1 MSEKGWRLLK
11 SILLVGSVIAAIKLI
26 FVDYTM
32 DEEYQIVMA
41 YRRLQG
47 DALFGTMWEPHQTSA
62 FGCALLM
69 KPFLAVTG
77 GTAGIVVYLRICTA
91 LIQALLAFWLY
102 RVLCPMTEKR
112 YAFLLSLFYMNFVP
126 KLIGIPEFSN
136 LQMWLFTVIVLA
148 LAEYSC
154 ERKNWGGWLV
164 LAGVGMSLEVLAYPA
179 CLILFPFF
187 MICIFKKAGKSR
199 RWLDCALFA
208 GTCLIC
214 GGLWLW
220 RVFSEVTPE
229 EFLRNLQLIV
239 KYDATHD
246 LALAAGEN
254 SPALQNQLAE
264 NILLLIL
271 VFLAG
276 FLVYWVWLKR
286 RRRKSR
292 ESVPFER
299 PVYAAFVL
307 VTAEAIQLFYWIV
320 LQSGYERPQIVVPV
334 LLILSVLVWRDADSR
349 KQNMLGCMIGTV
361 LVIFAVLYMS
371 DLGLLNALAHGGLGV
386 LAGALVLVYALES
399 RRISSRNLIMLV
411 LCSLCFVYM
420 FGKGFTVKMGRT
432 ETNTVLGIRN
442 IVREGPAKGIF
453 TNYMLAYIMDST
465 YKEFESQVEEGAK
478 CLIVTNMTNT
488 AGTTPYLFQKDLEI
502 CHFSVVD
509 PTTYDERLLNYWELY
524 PEKKPDVIVVDCWY
538 GELMEKADSWIMEY
552 IENEFGYSEMIDGK
566 YVRFYKR

>member
-1 MSEKGWRLLK
+1 LSEKGWRLLK
-11 SILLVGSVIAAIKLI
+11 GILLIGSVIAAIKLI

-47 DALFGTMWEPHQTSA
+47 DALFGTMWEPHQTST
-62 FGCALLM
+62 FGCVLLM

-91 LIQALLAFWLY
+91 LIQALLALWLY
-102 RVLCPMTEKR
+102 RVLCRMTEKR

-136 LQMWLFTVIVLA
+136 LQMWFFTVIVLA
-148 LAEYSC
+148 LAEYC
-154 ERKNWGGWLV
+154 CGRKSRCWLV
-164 LAGVGMSLEVLAYPA
+164 LAGVGMSLEVLSYPA

-187 MICIFKKAGKSR
+187 MICIFIRVGKSR
-199 RWLDCALFA
+199 RWIDCGLFA

-214 GGLWLW
+214 GALWLW
-220 RVFSEVTPE
+220 NLFSEVTPE

-246 LALAAGEN
+246 LALTAGEN
-254 SPALQNQLAE
+254 SPALQNQLVE
-264 NILLLIL
+264 TILLLVL
-271 VFLAG
+271 AFLAG

-292 ESVPFER
+292 EPVTFER
-299 PVYAAFVL
+299 PVYAVFVL
-307 VTAEAIQLFYWIV
+307 AAAEAVQLFYWIV

-334 LLILSVLVWRDADSR
+334 LLILSVLVWCDADSR
-349 KQNMLGCMIGTV
+349 KQNMLECMIGTV
-361 LVIFAVLYMS
+361 LVICAVLYMS
-371 DLGLLNALAHGGLGV
+371 DLGILNALAHGGLGV
-386 LAGALVLVYALES
+386 LAGTLVLVYGLES
-399 RRISSRNLIMLV
+399 RRKSGINLSILV

-432 ETNTVLGIRN
+432 ETNTVLGIQN
-442 IVREGPAKGIF
+442 MIREGPAKGIL
-453 TNYMLAYIMDST
+453 TNYMLAYIIDST
-465 YKEFESQVEEGAK
+465 YEEFESWVEEGTK
-478 CLIVTNMTNT
+478 CLIVTNMVNT
-488 AGTTPYLFQKDLEI
+488 AGTSPYLFQKDLEI

-509 PTTYDERLLNYWELY
+509 PTTYDEKLLNYWELY

-538 GELMEKADSWIMEY
+538 GGLMEKADSWIMEY